1 MWQDSSSLCSAPR
14 QPQPARARLRPDRNR
29 AHVNRR
35 SRGITL
41 DPYHAESVANELYVR
56 HVPYEHPDAL
66 MLVDEAQDFY
76 MTLYGGPDETPFTIA
91 DFTAPHGAFLVGYLS
106 GEPVASGAWRFSLA
120 GVPAEARRPAEI
132 KRMFVRES
140 KRNRGF
146 ARQMLAALEVD
157 AARAGADWMILE
169 TAQRQ
174 VAAVG
179 LYRSAGYTPIESFGH
194 YAGYS
199 QVVNLGKRLGSPR
212 HG

>member
-1 MWQDSSSLCSAPR
+1 M
-14 QPQPARARLRPDRNR
+14 
-29 AHVNRR
+29 
-35 SRGITL
+35 
-41 DPYHAESVANELYVR
+41 ANELLVR
-56 HVPYEHPDAL
+56 HVPYEHPDAV
-66 MLVDEAQDFY
+66 MLVAEAQDFY
-76 MTLYGGPDETPFTIA
+76 VTLYGGPDETPFTIA
-91 DFTAPHGAFLVGYLS
+91 DFSAPHGAFLVGYLS

-120 GVPAEARRPAEI
+120 GVPAEARHPAEI

-179 LYRSAGYTPIESFGH
+179 LYRSAGYTPIKSFGH
-194 YAGYS
+194 YAGHS
-199 QVVNLGKRLGSPR
+199 QVVNLGKPLRSPR
-212 HG
+212 DG